1 MINTGNGVSQ
11 ESLAKFCRKHHIRR
25 LAVAPR
31 TVIAGNG
38 EGPLEII
45 VEFDPAAHVG
55 LLELVESERGLTRL
69 FRRKVRLISD
79 GSEVADRIAKN
90 FKKLTDLY
98 VAAS

>member
-31 TVIAGNG
+31 TVIAENG

-69 FRRKVRLISD
+69 FRRKTRLIDQGSD
-79 GSEVADRIAKN
+79 RANTIILAH
-90 FKKLTDLY
+90 KKLKDLY
-98 VAAS
+98 IAA